1 MGTTKQARMLEIFFR
16 SLHGEEIS
24 VQKIASE
31 YGVSTKSIS
40 RNINDLK
47 AFLADHRELVRNAE
61 LKYSHRNK
69 CYRLCMDE
77 YLSNKELYAL
87 IEVIVGSGAFE
98 KNELT
103 LLIDKLKG
111 FTFIN
116 DSPKINEYI
125 RKMLYYYPDEKTSSK
140 GILDDLW
147 TILGSIIES
156 YQITVELLTEEGGRE
171 SYRVCPILIV
181 FGDKSFKLVAFEE
194 GKDYPIVL
202 PIKRIMG
209 IVEHRKKFNKSELP
223 PIDEAKYRNIC
234 I

>member
-16 SLHGEEIS
+16 SLHGEGIS

-69 CYRLCMDE
+69 CYRLCTDE

-98 KNELT
+98 KIELT
-103 LLIDKLKG
+103 LLIDKLKR
-111 FTFIN
+111 FTSIN
-116 DSPKINEYI
+116 DFPKLNEYI
-125 RKMLYYYPDEKTSSK
+125 RKMLYYYPDEKISSK
-140 GILDDLW
+140 GLLDNLW
-147 TILGSIIES
+147 TILGSIIET
-156 YQITVELLTEEGGRE
+156 YKITVELMTEEGSRK
-171 SYRVCPILIV
+171 SYLLCPVLIV
-181 FGDKSFKLVAFEE
+181 FGGKSFNLVAFEE
-194 GKDYPIVL
+194 GKNSPTVL
-202 PIKRIMG
+202 PIKRITG
-209 IVEHRKKFNKSELP
+209 IVEHRKKFSKRELP
-223 PIDEAKYRNIC
+223 AIDEAKYRNMC